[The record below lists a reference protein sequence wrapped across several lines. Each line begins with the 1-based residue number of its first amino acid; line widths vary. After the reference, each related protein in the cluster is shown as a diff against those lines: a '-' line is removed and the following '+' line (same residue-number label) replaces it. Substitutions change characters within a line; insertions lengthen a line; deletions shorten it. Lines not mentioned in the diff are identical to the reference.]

1 MGNIQRPYVA
11 KPMGSQM
18 DTRKEPTG
26 KTTVTLTLRDFR
38 DLRRLIA
45 FIRTLAPLFAKR
57 YGKYPRAEAAIA
69 RLSSRGRMP
78 NKLLW

>member
-1 MGNIQRPYVA
+1 
-11 KPMGSQM
+11 M
-18 DTRKEPTG
+18 DTRNEPTG
-26 KTTVTLTLRDFR
+26 KTTVTLTHRDFR

-57 YGKYPRAEAAIA
+57 YGKYPRVEAAIA
-69 RLSSRGRMP
+69 WWIPRGRVP